1 MDIHQKIAELVD
13 RQLELKGLER
23 QVLALEEK
31 KRTSEEGEELRLLR
45 AKVVVLR
52 ENLRIERKAIETIE
66 DLHTP
71 VGEAPN
77 YGDPSTGEE
86 W

>member
-1 MDIHQKIAELVD
+1 MDIHKKIAELID

-23 QVLALEEK
+23 QVRALEEK
-31 KRTSEEGEELRLLR
+31 KRSSEEAEELQVLR

-52 ENLRIERKAIETIE
+52 ENIRIEQKAIETIE
-66 DLHTP
+66 DLRTP